1 MKSQP
6 ITILAIT
13 FLIIAAI
20 CFFVL
25 RPVVSTI
32 WSSWKSLEK
41 ARLDIQNLDQ
51 EIQALEALKN
61 NPDLQNVNDIALK
74 YIPQEA
80 DSGELVV
87 ELSAIANTNNFQVEQ
102 VSMENQKTSTSS
114 SSEEVAT
121 PTPKNNA
128 TPQATAT
135 PKKTANAAEVN
146 FSLKATGN
154 FSDLTNFLRG
164 METSSRLIT
173 VKSLNLQMEQSG
185 TQDNN
190 QNTLSVSMVGTAY
203 YKSDVSI
210 ADNLKN
216 IQVSPET
223 ISKFLNLTTYGSPIN
238 LPAESGFG
246 RTNPFENY

>member
-20 CFFVL
+20 GFFVI

-32 WSSWKSLEK
+32 WNSWKSLEK
-41 ARLDIQNLDQ
+41 ARVDIQNLDQ
-51 EIQALEALKN
+51 EKQALEALKN

-74 YIPQEA
+74 YIPQES

-102 VSMENQKTSTSS
+102 VSMENQKTSTPAP
-114 SSEEVAT
+114 SEEAST

-128 TPQATAT
+128 TPKATAS
-135 PKKTANAAEVN
+135 PQKTSNTAEVN

-154 FSDLTNFLRG
+154 FSDLTSFLRG

-173 VKSLNLQMEQSG
+173 IKSLNLQMGQSG
-185 TQDNN
+185 TQGNN
-190 QNTLSVSMVGTAY
+190 QNTLSVSITGSAY
-203 YKSDVSI
+203 YKSEVSI
-210 ADNLKN
+210 VDNLKN
-216 IQVSPET
+216 IPVSPET

-246 RTNPFENY
+246 RTNPFEGY